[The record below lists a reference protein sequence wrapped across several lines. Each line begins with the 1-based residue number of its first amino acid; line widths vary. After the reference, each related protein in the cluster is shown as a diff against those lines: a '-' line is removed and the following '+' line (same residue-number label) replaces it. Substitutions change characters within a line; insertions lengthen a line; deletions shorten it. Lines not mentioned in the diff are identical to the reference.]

1 VGESIQQTLT
11 SDRMGYYYQQIIYS
25 MSYTDPCT
33 IALSM
38 EKEYAQIHEHWLNDE
53 TIEEFLNDSQMN
65 VQCDEFAQENYTV

>member
-1 VGESIQQTLT
+1 
-11 SDRMGYYYQQIIYS
+11 

-53 TIEEFLNDSQMN
+53 TIEEFIHEEQMN
-65 VQCDEFAQENYTV
+65 IQCDEFAQENYTV